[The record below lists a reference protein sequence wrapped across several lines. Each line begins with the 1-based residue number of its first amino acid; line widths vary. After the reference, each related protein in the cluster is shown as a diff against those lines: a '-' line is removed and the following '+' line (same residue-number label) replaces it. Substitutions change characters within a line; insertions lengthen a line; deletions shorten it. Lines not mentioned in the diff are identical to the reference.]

1 MQKIPYI
8 AALLTL
14 AIHAAAY
21 PVKFSFPKDAG
32 EDQTSGLGRIHFF
45 HSDPEQE
52 KRDKEYQAK
61 LERAE
66 AFIRKVEFD
75 TFERLRIAG
84 ADEIGDES
92 DIDVEKESSPMQR
105 VAELIANRGHWH
117 DLADIKGIVWE
128 IDDEPVP
135 HKARK
140 KLRKAFDHTNEFDG
154 RSRLIGFPKYK
165 RQLTVQLG
173 YSNTHKALYGVT
185 PPRRTKRT
193 VFGGAPCTELCEY
206 RYTNSIGGDTGNAWV
221 KAGADNHQRIARIWF
236 ESFHHCENPALCEK
250 SLRRQFKVS
259 TIMEPITEPCP
270 KDEPDMIIK
279 RYYRLAIQGKPLF
292 LLLYANESPQGS
304 FKAPDGITVITL
316 YTDYPADSIG
326 DSQCTLLPAAK
337 SWQKRH

>member
-105 VAELIANRGHWH
+105 VAKLMAKRGDWH

-165 RQLTVQLG
+165 RRFTVQIG
-173 YSNTHKALYGVT
+173 YPT
-185 PPRRTKRT
+185 P
-193 VFGGAPCTELCEY
+193 
-206 RYTNSIGGDTGNAWV
+206 SIGGDTGNAWV
-221 KAGADNHQRIARIWF
+221 KAFADNHQRIARIWF

-250 SLRRQFKVS
+250 SLRHQFKVS

-270 KDEPDMIIK
+270 KDEPAMIVK
-279 RYYRLAIQGKPLF
+279 RYYQLVIQGKPLF
-292 LLLYANESPQGS
+292 LSLYANESPQGS

-326 DSQCTLLPAAK
+326 DSQCALLPAAK
-337 SWQKRH
+337 SWQKQH

>member
-1 MQKIPYI
+1 MKNLTYPI
-8 AALLTL
+8 LLVAVLFAL

-66 AFIRKVEFD
+66 VFIRKVEMD
-75 TFERLRIAG
+75 TFARLRIAG

-105 VAELIANRGHWH
+105 VAELMAKRGDWH
-117 DLADIKGIVWE
+117 DLTDIKGIVWE
-128 IDDEPVP
+128 IDDELVP

-165 RQLTVQLG
+165 RRFTVQLG
-173 YSNTHKALYGVT
+173 YPT
-185 PPRRTKRT
+185 P
-193 VFGGAPCTELCEY
+193 
-206 RYTNSIGGDTGNAWV
+206 SIGGDTGNAWV
-221 KAGADNHQRIARIWF
+221 KAFADNHQRIARIWF

-279 RYYRLAIQGKPLF
+279 RYYRLAIQGKSLF
-292 LLLYANESPQGS
+292 LSLYANESPQGS

-316 YTDYPADSIG
+316 YTDYPADSIS
-326 DSQCTLLPAAK
+326 DDQCILLPAAK

>member
-75 TFERLRIAG
+75 TFERLRIAC

-92 DIDVEKESSPMQR
+92 DIDVEKESSPVQR
-105 VAELIANRGHWH
+105 VAELMANRGHWH
-117 DLADIKGIVWE
+117 DLTDIKGIVWE
-128 IDDEPVP
+128 IDDELVP

-165 RQLTVQLG
+165 RRFTVQLG
-173 YSNTHKALYGVT
+173 YPT
-185 PPRRTKRT
+185 P
-193 VFGGAPCTELCEY
+193 
-206 RYTNSIGGDTGNAWV
+206 SIGGDTGNAWV
-221 KAGADNHQRIARIWF
+221 KAFADNHQRIARIWF

-250 SLRRQFKVS
+250 YLRRQFKAS
-259 TIMEPITEPCP
+259 TIMETITEPCP

-292 LLLYANESPQGS
+292 LSLYANESPQGS

-316 YTDYPADSIG
+316 YTDYPADSIS
-326 DSQCTLLPAAK
+326 DDQCILFPAAK

>member
-92 DIDVEKESSPMQR
+92 DIDVEKESSPVQR

-165 RQLTVQLG
+165 RRFTVQIG
-173 YSNTHKALYGVT
+173 YPT
-185 PPRRTKRT
+185 P
-193 VFGGAPCTELCEY
+193 
-206 RYTNSIGGDTGNAWV
+206 SIGGDTGNAWV
-221 KAGADNHQRIARIWF
+221 KAFAGNHQRIARIWF

-250 SLRRQFKVS
+250 YLRRQFKVS

-270 KDEPDMIIK
+270 KDEPAMIVK
-279 RYYRLAIQGKPLF
+279 RYYQLVIQGKPLF
-292 LLLYANESPQGS
+292 LSLYVNESPQGS

-326 DSQCTLLPAAK
+326 DSQCALLPAAK

>member
-1 MQKIPYI
+1 MKNLTHTMPF
-8 AALLTL
+8 AVALLAL
-14 AIHAAAY
+14 AIHATAA
-21 PVKFSFPKDAG
+21 PVKFSFPKDDG
-32 EDQTSGLGRIHFF
+32 ENQISELGSIKFSHY
-45 HSDPEQE
+45 DPEQE

-105 VAELIANRGHWH
+105 VAKLMAKRGDWH

-128 IDDEPVP
+128 IDNKPVA

-154 RSRLIGFPKYK
+154 RSRLVGFPKYK
-165 RQLTVQLG
+165 RRLTVQLG
-173 YSNTHKALYGVT
+173 YPT
-185 PPRRTKRT
+185 P
-193 VFGGAPCTELCEY
+193 
-206 RYTNSIGGDTGNAWV
+206 SIGGDTGNAWV
-221 KAGADNHQRIARIWF
+221 KAFADNHQRIARIWF

-250 SLRRQFKVS
+250 YLRRQFKAS

-270 KDEPDMIIK
+270 KDEPDMIVS
-279 RYYRLAIQGKPLF
+279 RYYQLDIQGKPLF
-292 LLLYANESPQGS
+292 LSLYANESPQGS

-337 SWQKRH
+337 SWQKQH

>member
-1 MQKIPYI
+1 MKTKHPGWGVSI
-8 AALLTL
+8 
-14 AIHAAAY
+14 
-21 PVKFSFPKDAG
+21 
-32 EDQTSGLGRIHFF
+32 FF

-66 AFIRKVEFD
+66 VFIRKVEMD
-75 TFERLRIAG
+75 TFARLRIAG

-105 VAELIANRGHWH
+105 VAELMAKRGDWH
-117 DLADIKGIVWE
+117 DLTDIKGIVWE
-128 IDDEPVP
+128 IDDELVP

-165 RQLTVQLG
+165 RRFTVQLG
-173 YSNTHKALYGVT
+173 YPT
-185 PPRRTKRT
+185 P
-193 VFGGAPCTELCEY
+193 
-206 RYTNSIGGDTGNAWV
+206 SIGGDTGNAWV
-221 KAGADNHQRIARIWF
+221 KAFADNHQRIARIWF

-279 RYYRLAIQGKPLF
+279 RYYRLAIQGKSLF
-292 LLLYANESPQGS
+292 LSLYANESPQGS

-316 YTDYPADSIG
+316 YTDYPADSIS
-326 DSQCTLLPAAK
+326 DDQCILLPAAK

>member
-1 MQKIPYI
+1 MHKIPYI
-8 AALLTL
+8 AALLAL
-14 AIHAAAY
+14 AIHATAY

-32 EDQTSGLGRIHFF
+32 EDQTSRLGRIHFF

-75 TFERLRIAG
+75 TFERLRIAC

-92 DIDVEKESSPMQR
+92 DIDVEKESSPVQR
-105 VAELIANRGHWH
+105 VAELMANRGHWH
-117 DLADIKGIVWE
+117 DLTDIKGIVWE
-128 IDDEPVP
+128 IDDELVP

-165 RQLTVQLG
+165 RRFTVQLG
-173 YSNTHKALYGVT
+173 YPT
-185 PPRRTKRT
+185 P
-193 VFGGAPCTELCEY
+193 
-206 RYTNSIGGDTGNAWV
+206 SIGGDTGNAWV
-221 KAGADNHQRIARIWF
+221 KAFADNHQRIARIWF
-236 ESFHHCENPALCEK
+236 ESFHHCETLALCEK
-250 SLRRQFKVS
+250 YLRRQFKAS

-270 KDEPDMIIK
+270 KDEPDMIMS
-279 RYYRLAIQGKPLF
+279 RYYQLDIQGKPPF
-292 LLLYANESPQGS
+292 LSLYANESLQGS

-326 DSQCTLLPAAK
+326 NGQCTLLSAAK

>member
-1 MQKIPYI
+1 MKNLTYPI
-8 AALLTL
+8 LLVAVLFAL

-66 AFIRKVEFD
+66 VFIRKVEMD
-75 TFERLRIAG
+75 TFARLRIAG

-105 VAELIANRGHWH
+105 VAELMAKRGDWH
-117 DLADIKGIVWE
+117 DLTDIKGIVWE
-128 IDDEPVP
+128 IDDELVP

-165 RQLTVQLG
+165 RRFTVQLG
-173 YSNTHKALYGVT
+173 YPT
-185 PPRRTKRT
+185 P
-193 VFGGAPCTELCEY
+193 
-206 RYTNSIGGDTGNAWV
+206 SIGGDTGNAWV
-221 KAGADNHQRIARIWF
+221 KAFADNHQRIARIWF

-279 RYYRLAIQGKPLF
+279 RYYRLAIQGKSLF
-292 LLLYANESPQGS
+292 LSLYANESPQGS

-316 YTDYPADSIG
+316 YTDYPADSIS
-326 DSQCTLLPAAK
+326 DDQCILLPAAK
-337 SWQKRH
+337 SWQKQH

>member
-92 DIDVEKESSPMQR
+92 DIDVEKESSPVQR

-128 IDDEPVP
+128 IDDELVP

-165 RQLTVQLG
+165 RRFTVQIG
-173 YSNTHKALYGVT
+173 YPT
-185 PPRRTKRT
+185 P
-193 VFGGAPCTELCEY
+193 
-206 RYTNSIGGDTGNAWV
+206 SIGGDTGNAWV
-221 KAGADNHQRIARIWF
+221 KAFADNHQRIARIWF

-270 KDEPDMIIK
+270 KDEPAMIVK
-279 RYYRLAIQGKPLF
+279 RYYQLVIQGKPLF
-292 LLLYANESPQGS
+292 LSLYANESPQGS

-326 DSQCTLLPAAK
+326 DSQCALLPAAK
-337 SWQKRH
+337 SWQKQH

>member
-75 TFERLRIAG
+75 TFERLRIAC

-92 DIDVEKESSPMQR
+92 DIDVEKESSPVQR
-105 VAELIANRGHWH
+105 VAELMANRGHWH
-117 DLADIKGIVWE
+117 DLTDIKGIVWE
-128 IDDEPVP
+128 IDDELVP

-165 RQLTVQLG
+165 RRFTVQLG
-173 YSNTHKALYGVT
+173 YPT
-185 PPRRTKRT
+185 P
-193 VFGGAPCTELCEY
+193 
-206 RYTNSIGGDTGNAWV
+206 SIGGDTGNAWV
-221 KAGADNHQRIARIWF
+221 KAFADNHQRIARIWF

-250 SLRRQFKVS
+250 YLRRQFKAS

-292 LLLYANESPQGS
+292 LSLYANESPQGS

-316 YTDYPADSIG
+316 YTDYPADSIS
-326 DSQCTLLPAAK
+326 DDQCILFPAAK

>member
-1 MQKIPYI
+1 MKNLTYPI
-8 AALLTL
+8 LLVAVLFAL

-66 AFIRKVEFD
+66 VFIRKVEMD
-75 TFERLRIAG
+75 TFARLRIAG

-105 VAELIANRGHWH
+105 VAELMAKRGDWH
-117 DLADIKGIVWE
+117 DLTDIKGIVWE
-128 IDDEPVP
+128 IDDELVP

-140 KLRKAFDHTNEFDG
+140 KLRKAFDHTNEFDV

-165 RQLTVQLG
+165 RRFTVQLG
-173 YSNTHKALYGVT
+173 YPT
-185 PPRRTKRT
+185 P
-193 VFGGAPCTELCEY
+193 
-206 RYTNSIGGDTGNAWV
+206 SIGGDTGNAWV
-221 KAGADNHQRIARIWF
+221 KAFADNHQRIARIWF

-279 RYYRLAIQGKPLF
+279 RYYRLAIQGKSLF
-292 LLLYANESPQGS
+292 LSLYANESPQGS

-316 YTDYPADSIG
+316 YTDYPADSIS
-326 DSQCTLLPAAK
+326 DDQCILLPAAK

>member
-21 PVKFSFPKDAG
+21 PVQFTFPKDASEG
-32 EDQTSGLGRIHFF
+32 QTSELGSIKFF
-45 HSDPEQE
+45 YSGPKKE
-52 KRDKEYQAK
+52 KEKQAK
-61 LERAE
+61 MERAE
-66 AFIRKVEFD
+66 AFIHKVEMD
-75 TFERLRIAG
+75 TFARLRIAG

-92 DIDVEKESSPMQR
+92 DIDVEKESSPVQR
-105 VAELIANRGHWH
+105 VAEWIANRGHWH

-165 RQLTVQLG
+165 RRFTVQLG
-173 YSNTHKALYGVT
+173 YPT
-185 PPRRTKRT
+185 P
-193 VFGGAPCTELCEY
+193 
-206 RYTNSIGGDTGNAWV
+206 SIGGDTGNAWV
-221 KAGADNHQRIARIWF
+221 KAFADNHQRIAWIWF

-250 SLRRQFKVS
+250 SLRRQFKAS

-292 LLLYANESPQGS
+292 LSLYANESPQGS

-326 DSQCTLLPAAK
+326 NGQCILLPAAK
-337 SWQKRH
+337 SWQKQH